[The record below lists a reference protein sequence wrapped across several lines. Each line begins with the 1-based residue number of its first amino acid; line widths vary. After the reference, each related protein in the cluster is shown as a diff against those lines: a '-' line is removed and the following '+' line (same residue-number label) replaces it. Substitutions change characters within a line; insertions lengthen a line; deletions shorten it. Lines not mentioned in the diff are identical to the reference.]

1 MRRLALRILSFS
13 FLPFLTGCY
22 SLGNYRLGKD
32 QDQYSTSII
41 ESNKKQTLMNL
52 IRLRYA
58 DTPGLLDT
66 TQLISGYQLQRSAF
80 VGVASDTFPIRPNGG
95 LAAQLQ
101 ESPTFTFQPVTGDA
115 YAHSFLR
122 PLPPATLL
130 PLAMGGLPIDVLLRL
145 SIQSINM
152 MSNNRPFSRNKG
164 DIDDHIDPNI
174 DNFFELIYDLRQLQ
188 AAGLL
193 GIQLQQTSDPSGKSL
208 PTNHVYLSIAST
220 TDPTLLGVVKKT
232 RELLNFSPKYDRIEV
247 VYGVGEPRPGE
258 IKILSRSMLSI
269 LGQVAYQIQVPDDE
283 VTSGSTTS
291 HVDVPVHHED
301 RSLITVHSSHD
312 DPKQAFVSVY
322 YDNYY
327 YWIDKRDFESKLAFT
342 ITQMLFELSKTSQT
356 PGALVTIP
364 VSK

>member
-1 MRRLALRILSFS
+1 
-13 FLPFLTGCY
+13 
-22 SLGNYRLGKD
+22 
-32 QDQYSTSII
+32 
-41 ESNKKQTLMNL
+41 MNL

-66 TQLISGYQLQRSAF
+66 TQLISGYQLQRNAF

-122 PLPPATLL
+122 PLPPTTLL
-130 PLAMGGLPIDVLLRL
+130 PLAMGGLPIDILLRL
-145 SIQSINM
+145 SVQSINM
-152 MSNNRPFSRNKG
+152 MSNNRPFSKNKG
-164 DIDDHIDPNI
+164 DIENHSNSKIND
-174 DNFFELIYDLRQLQ
+174 FYELTHDLRLLQ

-193 GIQLQQTSDPSGKSL
+193 GIQLQQTADKTGKAEE
-208 PTNHVYLSIAST
+208 THHVYLSITST
-220 TDPTLLGVVKKT
+220 NDPALLDIVRKT
-232 RELLNFSPKYDRIEV
+232 RELLNFSPKHDRMEV
-247 VYGVGEPRPGE
+247 VYGVGEPQPGE
-258 IKILSRSMLSI
+258 IRILSRSMLSI
-269 LGQVAYQIQVPDDE
+269 LGQVAYQIEVPDDE
-283 VTSGSTTS
+283 VTSGSTTP
-291 HVDVPVHHED
+291 HINVPDQAED
-301 RSLITVHSSHD
+301 QSLITVYSSHNE
-312 DPKQAFVSVY
+312 PKQAFVHVF

-327 YWIDKRDFESKLAFT
+327 YWIDKKDFESKLAFT

>member
-1 MRRLALRILSFS
+1 MRRVTLKIWSLSL
-13 FLPFLTGCY
+13 LPFLSGCY

-145 SIQSINM
+145 SVQSINM

-164 DIDDHIDPNI
+164 DIDDHIDPKI
-174 DNFFELIYDLRQLQ
+174 DNFFELIHDLRLLQ

-193 GIQLQQTSDPSGKSL
+193 GIQIQQVADPSGKSAA
-208 PTNHVYLSIAST
+208 TNHVYLSISST
-220 TDPTLLGVVKKT
+220 GDPVLLDVVRKT
-232 RELLNFSPKYDRIEV
+232 RELLNFSQKYDRMEV

-291 HVDVPVHHED
+291 HVDVSIHQED

-312 DPKQAFVSVY
+312 EPKQAFVSVF

>member
-1 MRRLALRILSFS
+1 
-13 FLPFLTGCY
+13 
-22 SLGNYRLGKD
+22 
-32 QDQYSTSII
+32 
-41 ESNKKQTLMNL
+41 MNL
-52 IRLRYA
+52 VRLRYA

-130 PLAMGGLPIDVLLRL
+130 PLAMGGLPIDVLMRL
-145 SIQSINM
+145 SVQSINM
-152 MSNNRPFSRNKG
+152 MSNNRPFSRNNG
-164 DIDDHIDPNI
+164 DIDDHINPNI
-174 DNFFELIYDLRQLQ
+174 GDFFELIHDLRLLQ
-188 AAGLL
+188 ASGLL
-193 GIQLQQTSDPSGKSL
+193 SIQLQQVAEVPGKSAEAS
-208 PTNHVYLSIAST
+208 HVYLGIAST
-220 TDPTLLGVVKKT
+220 RDPALLNVVART
-232 RELLNFSPKYDRIEV
+232 RELLNFSPHDTRMEV

-258 IKILSRSMLSI
+258 IRVLSRSMLSV

-283 VTSGSTTS
+283 VTSGSTTR
-291 HVDVPVHHED
+291 HVDMSLRNEEK
-301 RSLITVHSSHD
+301 SLIAVHSGHEA
-312 DPKQAFVSVY
+312 PKRAFVSVF

-327 YWIDKRDFESKLAFT
+327 YWVDKGDFESKVAFT